1 MQVRSSINN
10 LNPAKANVIDPTKEN
25 FTQPLTIKKILDD
38 LKISN
43 DYYKVFPILK
53 GEGLVLHLKRQ
64 PNSCFVN
71 KFLMLV

>member
-1 MQVRSSINN
+1 MQVKSSINN

-43 DYYKVFPILK
+43 DYYKDFPILK
-53 GEGLVLHLKRQ
+53 GEGLGLHLKRQ

-71 KFLMLV
+71 NFLMLV